1 MKSIRLLFLLLLAV
15 ALPIILLTYDRLGIS
30 FFDHQPAAPKT
41 SKPTQAELETR
52 HLNEG
57 LQAFTQAYQQE
68 FTRYQQQIE
77 NQWGEFKQAAPSIWL
92 SYEEAGTFRR
102 TVDYNQGEVRVE
114 MMIDQET
121 PLEQVKGQVDQAV
134 YRLMNTTQKQAY
146 ATDVVSNRV
155 EHRLTAYEDILQ
167 KGEMTDE
174 RLFSMNDFL
183 SLRIPSDGFVKV
195 WYQSGNVAVTNIVP
209 AAKAGKEIVRVSF
222 RIPYTMHQKA
232 VKFAAQVKAAAAKE
246 QINAELIYAIM
257 ETESGF
263 NPMAKSYIPAYGLMQ
278 IVPRTAG
285 KDATSYLYGKARL
298 LAPSYLY
305 KPKNNISIG
314 AAYLHVLQYRYMRK
328 VKNKQSRIYC
338 AIAAYNTGTSN
349 VAKAFIDQASF
360 NKAVAEINKLSPS
373 QVYQKLKKYLP
384 HKEARQYVEKVS
396 KRMRKY
402 L

>member
-1 MKSIRLLFLLLLAV
+1 MKSIRLLILLLLAV
-15 ALPIILLTYDRLGIS
+15 ALPTILLTYDRLEIP

-41 SKPTQAELETR
+41 LKPTQAELEIQ

-77 NQWGEFKQAAPSIWL
+77 NQWGEFKQAAPSTWL
-92 SYEEAGTFRR
+92 SYEKAGTFRR

-114 MMIDQET
+114 MMIDQGT

-155 EHRLTAYEDILQ
+155 EQQLTAYEDILQ
-167 KGEMTDE
+167 KGELTDE

-183 SLRIPSDGFVKV
+183 SLRIPTDGFVKV

-209 AAKAGKEIVRVSF
+209 AAKADKEIVRVSF
-222 RIPYTMHQKA
+222 RIPYTLHQKA
-232 VKFAAQVKAAAAKE
+232 AKYAAEVKAAASKE
-246 QINAELIYAIM
+246 QINEELIYAIM
-257 ETESGF
+257 ETESSF
-263 NPMAKSYIPAYGLMQ
+263 NPMAKSHIPAYGLMQ

-285 KDATSYLYGKARL
+285 KDATRYLYGKARL
-298 LAPSYLY
+298 LAPSFLY
-305 KPKNNISIG
+305 KPNNNISVG

-328 VKNKQSRIYC
+328 VKNKESRIYC
-338 AIAAYNTGTSN
+338 AIAAYNTGASN

-360 NKAVAEINKLSPS
+360 NQAVAKINKLSPS

-396 KRMRKY
+396 KRMQKY